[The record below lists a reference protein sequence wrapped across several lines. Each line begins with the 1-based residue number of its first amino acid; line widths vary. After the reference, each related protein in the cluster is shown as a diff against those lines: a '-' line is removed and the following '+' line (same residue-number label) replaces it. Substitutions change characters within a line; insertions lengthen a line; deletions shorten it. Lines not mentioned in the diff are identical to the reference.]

1 MPGEWPIHCP
11 NPRPAVSFPPMPLLR
26 LSLLLLVLALVG
38 CGPAASEGGFDSA
51 NSAARMYAIE
61 YAARDGDRTAIPR
74 LVEQLNA
81 DDEAV
86 RALAIASLERL
97 TGQTKGYND
106 YDPIELR
113 REAVARWVQAVH
125 EGEFDTLPGETNAE
139 PPLG

>member
-1 MPGEWPIHCP
+1 M
-11 NPRPAVSFPPMPLLR
+11 S
-26 LSLLLLVLALVG
+26 LLVLLFSLFG
-38 CGPAASEGGFDSA
+38 CGPAATEGGFDSA

-86 RALAIASLERL
+86 RALAIASLVRL

-125 EGEFDTLPGETNAE
+125 AGEFDTLPVDTNAE
-139 PPLG
+139 PPRG